1 MSLDLVY
8 TPATFDLGQLH
19 EELLRASLNPELI
32 TTSEDG
38 LDVLLSFPDETVEAD
53 VDAVVAAHVPR
64 ERYDS
69 ETKLA
74 EVAQTREKARLRAD
88 YDRLIVLYEE
98 VAALAAPVDSALAA
112 KLREA
117 TVATV
122 EVLKRRDRVA
132 GIYS

>member
-1 MSLDLVY
+1 MSLDLTY
-8 TPATFDLGQLH
+8 TPAAFDLAQLH
-19 EELLRASLNPELI
+19 QELLRASLTPLSVMA
-32 TTSEDG
+32 SEDG

-53 VDAVVAAHVPR
+53 VDAVVAAHVPMV
-64 ERYDS
+64 RYDS
-69 ETKLA
+69 EAMLA
-74 EVAQTREKARLRAD
+74 EVQQTREKARLRAD
-88 YDRLIVLYEE
+88 YERLIVLYEE

-117 TVATV
+117 TVATI